1 MQQRTDS
8 RFYAEL
14 FCFDADEDLLK
25 DLMTTGSELLQTVA
39 DKLNMK
45 QVPGVQSWL
54 QLAYHLGISHDVYRE
69 FDRTEPRKSPTT
81 KVLQW
86 LTARSP
92 DITLIDVAKALNKIQ
107 RNDAIQIIT
116 EQFPDMVGKCKC
128 HKDGLR
134 HTSVPLVKMNLSRAH
149 IG

>member
-1 MQQRTDS
+1 
-8 RFYAEL
+8 
-14 FCFDADEDLLK
+14 
-25 DLMTTGSELLQTVA
+25 MTRGSELLQTVA
-39 DKLNMK
+39 DKLNVE
-45 QVPGVQSWL
+45 QVPGVQSWPE
-54 QLAYHLGISHDVYRE
+54 LAHHLGIPHDVFRE
-69 FDRTEPRKSPTT
+69 FDRKEPRKSRT
-81 KVLQW
+81 KQVLQW

-92 DITLIDVAKALNKIQ
+92 DIRLTDVVKALNKIQ

>member
-1 MQQRTDS
+1 
-8 RFYAEL
+8 
-14 FCFDADEDLLK
+14 
-25 DLMTTGSELLQTVA
+25 MTRGSELLQTVA
-39 DKLNMK
+39 DKLNME
-45 QVPGVQSWL
+45 QIPGVQSWRN
-54 QLAYHLGISHDVYRE
+54 LAHHLGIPHDAYQE
-69 FDRTEPRKSPTT
+69 FDRKEPRESRT
-81 KVLQW
+81 KQVLQW

-92 DITLIDVAKALNKIQ
+92 DIRLTDVVNALNKIQ

-116 EQFPDMVGKCKC
+116 EQFPDMVGKYKC